1 MIHVPCLL
9 AWLALQP
16 AAAADPKPAT
26 SADVDAFMEDAARFQ
41 EGVEAFRAEVRG
53 LRDAQLGVDNRKAD
67 DDVAR
72 VKARKEQEKAVAT
85 RKAMAALERYLC
97 TYAPEVVDGVTSC
110 TVPPA
115 PSSVRSKDVVLQSLR
130 LGRLYYEEVDA
141 AYAAA
146 ADRGTRELAN
156 FERPLRLYGNL
167 VATHDDAPGIEAA
180 MAAKAN
186 MLSWHAAVSFDLSR
200 ERDDID
206 AQQWDVAEALRLYTE
221 IVEKY
226 PNSSVAWEAHFWLG
240 EHFQRREFEPD
251 GVTPSTAA
259 QVAGYYEEAIKHY
272 GAIVARGPTTYM
284 YGRALFQLGTVYYL
298 AQRFEESLR
307 YFEQVADAGAS
318 GANAVVSKQDAD
330 KAVSKLPIVYAAMQ
344 ANNYRASWYD
354 DANGD
359 RVIDLSEIAFGH
371 LDRLGDRPWVR
382 DAMASIA
389 LKFWQESA
397 FDEARATYAL
407 LQKRWPE
414 HPDNPIFQYNI
425 YKMLGGF
432 QQALDPRGG
441 KSLEEIPVP
450 HFPNPDS
457 LDPLEQLRALS
468 TQYGPRSAWYAAN
481 GANAAARA
489 RAMQLI
495 GKESEIIVKTE
506 LASAATAYNAY
517 VKAMTLA
524 NEAAKVAAAS
534 QFVDVASDL
543 MAEFPSLRTDNLE
556 FAVARALLWAN
567 RSDEAL
573 AALDR
578 IAAAASVTCLENEQD
593 PRSPL
598 CAEKARQLA
607 WTARRERL
615 VAEHGGSVGASP
627 GYLISADELRLPRRV
642 GDAVRESVVTTPGGA
657 QIERFVLP
665 DAHADYMKATD
676 GYLAFPFTH
685 PSTQVSPESRLGLA
699 YQLGQLEFAYGRYP
713 EARARFM
720 ALIDAAPASEIA
732 QNAATLVITT
742 LREEQDRAAEVA
754 AAADFSARF
763 RSVAAAKAN
772 DMADVERKGR
782 FFLLQA
788 RESGKDGVALGA
800 DAMKALAKDYIAY
813 ADTYASSAEAE
824 VALQKAISLLD
835 QAGEIDESLKL
846 TRRYVASYPNSQSTL
861 VAYWRLAAQSTRA
874 MNVEDAIQWYT
885 TFVDQSRKRASDPA
899 WAATLATIAR
909 PADLR
914 EAADIPLAAFYIA
927 ILSAGLDD
935 PTAAARAWETYAV
948 QHAPPTYDAATA
960 LDGQETAFW
969 KARDYWRVAGEGE
982 LRKFY
987 ERYTRANFAAPSVSH
1002 QILAWDALATS
1013 AEKAGKKR
1021 DADAAR
1027 ERVKA
1032 LYEPALAQGIP
1043 LDIDAHEVGAKA
1055 AMEALAAGWKQ
1066 YGVPNPW
1073 PTDRKALVSKVLA
1086 VLDRGE
1092 VGPIVQLAAPMTRM
1106 HFEAQQM
1113 AAYHIGL
1120 AWARHAALLDIS
1132 KDSPME
1138 LAVAFPVASL
1148 GAAFEPGTDGYDIWL
1163 ALLVAE
1169 EPSAFEKQKNLRRT
1183 PEQVTGA
1190 NEARAEATDI
1200 LERAVASARDL
1211 GQWSAWTDKSM
1222 ELLAT
1227 EIDPKKYSTERV
1239 AFCDGAVC
1247 GESAVRPAADMS
1259 MLPAV
1264 TTAAGEGSK

>member
-16 AAAADPKPAT
+16 AGAADPKPAT

-53 LRDAQLGVDNRKAD
+53 LRDAKLGVDNRKAD
-67 DDVAR
+67 DDAAR
-72 VKARKEQEKAVAT
+72 VKARKEQEKAIAT

-115 PSSVRSKDVVLQSLR
+115 PASVRSKDVVLQSLR
-130 LGRLYYEEVDA
+130 LGRLYYEEIDA
-141 AYAAA
+141 AYKA
-146 ADRGTRELAN
+146 GITIGKRELAN

-167 VATHDDAPGIEAA
+167 IAAHGGAPGIEAA

-186 MLSWHAAVSFDLSR
+186 MLSWHAAVTFDLKADP
-200 ERDDID
+200 DDPVNSPVD
-206 AQQWDVAEALRLYTE
+206 MVQLDVAQALQLYTE

-226 PNSSVAWEAHFWLG
+226 PSSPVAWEAHFWLG
-240 EHFQRREFEPD
+240 EHFQRREVEPD

-259 QVAGYYEEAIKHY
+259 QVAGYYDEAIKHY
-272 GAIVARGPTTYM
+272 GAIVAKGPTTYQ
-284 YGRALFQLGTVYYL
+284 YQRSLVQLGRVYYL
-298 AQRFEESLR
+298 AGRFEESLR
-307 YFEQVADAGAS
+307 YLEQVAETGKE
-318 GANAVVSKQDAD
+318 GAD
-330 KAVSKLPIVYAAMQ
+330 KVASLLPSVYGGMQ
-344 ANNYRASWYD
+344 GKSYRASWYRD
-354 DANGD
+354 TNDNGA
-359 RVIDLSEIAFGH
+359 VELGEVAFGH
-371 LDRLGDRPWVR
+371 LTSLGDRPWVQG
-382 DAMASIA
+382 AMASLA
-389 LKFWQESA
+389 LSFWMNSA
-397 FDEARATYAL
+397 FDEARATYRL
-407 LQKRWPE
+407 LQERWPN
-414 HPDNPIFQYNI
+414 HPDNPLFQYNL
-425 YKMLGGF
+425 YQMLSGEREAFVPQVGRAPGKVVVP
-432 QQALDPRGG
+432 QDPSASGSRAQEQLQALS
-441 KSLEEIPVP
+441 K
-450 HFPNPDS
+450 
-457 LDPLEQLRALS
+457 
-468 TQYGPRSAWYAAN
+468 QYGPRSSWYAAN
-481 GANAAARA
+481 APNAAARG
-489 RAMQLI
+489 RAMELI
-495 GKESEIIVKTE
+495 GRESKRIVETE
-506 LASAATAYNAY
+506 LYAAAGAYNAH
-517 VKAMTLA
+517 VQAKTPAT
-524 NEAAKVAAAS
+524 EAAMRAAAS

-543 MAEFPSLRTDNLE
+543 MAEFPALRSDNLE
-556 FAVARALLWAN
+556 FAVARALYWAN

-578 IAAAASVTCLENEQD
+578 IAAAASTTCVVNEQD

-598 CAEKARQLA
+598 CAEQARQLA

-627 GYLISADELRLPRRV
+627 GYLISADESRLPRRI
-642 GDAVRESVVTTPGGA
+642 GDAVRESIVTTPGGA
-657 QIERFVLP
+657 QIERFALP

-788 RESGKDGVALGA
+788 RETGKDGVALGA

-835 QAGEIDESLKL
+835 QAREIDESLKL

-885 TFVDQSRKRASDPA
+885 TFVDQSRKRANDPA
-899 WAATLATIAR
+899 WAATLANIAR

-914 EAADIPLAAFYIA
+914 EAADIPHAAYYIA
-927 ILSAGLDD
+927 NLSAGLDD

-948 QHAPPTYDAATA
+948 QHAPPTYDAATG
-960 LDGQETAFW
+960 LVGQEAAFW

-987 ERYTRANFAAPSVSH
+987 ERYTRANFDASDVSH

-1013 AEKAGKKR
+1013 AETAGKKR
-1021 DADAAR
+1021 DAEAAR
-1027 ERVKA
+1027 ERVKS
-1032 LYEPALAQGIP
+1032 LYEPALAQGVP
-1043 LDIDAHEVGAKA
+1043 LDIEAHEVGAKA

-1073 PTDRKALVSKVLA
+1073 PTDKKALLSKVVA
-1086 VLDRGE
+1086 VLDGGE
-1092 VGPIVQLAAPMTRM
+1092 VGPVVQLAAPMTSM

-1120 AWARHAALLDIS
+1120 AWARDAALLDIS
-1132 KDSPME
+1132 NLDGSPMD
-1138 LAVAFPVASL
+1138 LAVAFPVALL
-1148 GAAFEPGTDGYDIWL
+1148 GADFEVGTDGFDLWSR
-1163 ALLVAE
+1163 LLVDE
-1169 EPSAFEKQKNLRRT
+1169 DPEAFASLPRLNRS
-1183 PEQVTGA
+1183 PERVVGA
-1190 NEARAEATDI
+1190 TEARAKAADM

-1239 AFCDGAVC
+1239 AFCEGVAC
-1247 GESAVRPAADMS
+1247 GETAVRPAADMS
-1259 MLPAV
+1259 SLPAV
-1264 TTAAGEGSK
+1264 TTTAGEGSK